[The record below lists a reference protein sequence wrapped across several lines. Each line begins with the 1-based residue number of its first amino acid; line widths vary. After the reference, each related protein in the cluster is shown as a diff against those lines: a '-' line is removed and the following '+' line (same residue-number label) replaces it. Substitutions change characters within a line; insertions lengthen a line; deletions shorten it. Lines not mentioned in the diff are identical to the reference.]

1 MNNEELIRDNIK
13 KYREQRN
20 LTQAEMA
27 DKLAM
32 SVTGYAKIEQG
43 KTGLDAKRLYQ
54 IARVLEVGLWDL
66 VPNTANDG
74 MVVFNNSHDN
84 FSNSTNFSLAFGN
97 PALESEIT
105 RLRYVVDAKN
115 ELLESRE
122 REIESLKSHI
132 ETLQKIIETLEK

>member
-1 MNNEELIRDNIK
+1 MNNEEFIRDNIK

-20 LTQAEMA
+20 WTQAEMA

-54 IARVLEVGLWDL
+54 IAQVLEVGLWDL

-74 MVVFNNSHDN
+74 VVVFNNSHDN

-105 RLRYVVDAKN
+105 SLRYMLDAKN
-115 ELLESRE
+115 ELLNARD
-122 REIESLKSHI
+122 REIEALKSQI
-132 ETLQKIIETLEK
+132 TALQKLITALEA

>member
-20 LTQAEMA
+20 WTQAEMA

-54 IARVLEVGLWDL
+54 IAQVLEVGLWDL

-74 MVVFNNSHDN
+74 VVVFNNSHDN

-97 PALESEIT
+97 PALESEIHH
-105 RLRYVVDAKN
+105 LRYMVEAKD
-115 ELLESRE
+115 ELLGARE
-122 REIESLKSHI
+122 REIDSLKGQI
-132 ETLQKIIETLEK
+132 YALQKVIETLEK